1 MRIAITGGIG
11 SGKSAVCKILN
22 SLGEKTISLDGVYKN
37 LLKNEDFCIGVC
49 NAVGMQPK
57 KISGKNV
64 VDFEAL
70 SKKVFDCESALN
82 ALNAFTHP
90 RIFAAAFSEGQKFE
104 NERCAVFY
112 EVPLLFEG
120 GYVGLFDKVW
130 VVTRELNSRLKSA
143 ALRDGASEL
152 SIKKRVEKQFDYDN
166 NDLSAHTIIPN
177 DGDFVELEKRVVCA
191 LNEVKNKVERG

>member
-1 MRIAITGGIG
+1 MKIAITGGIG

-37 LLKNEDFCIGVC
+37 LLKNEEFCIGVC
-49 NAVGMQPK
+49 NAVGVQPK
-57 KISGKNV
+57 LLNGKNT
-64 VDFEAL
+64 VDFEAV

-104 NERCAVFY
+104 NERHAVFY

-130 VVTRELNSRLKSA
+130 VVTRKLNARIKSA

-177 DGDFVELEKRVVCA
+177 DGDFAELEERVVCA
-191 LNEVKNKVERG
+191 LNEVKKEGERC